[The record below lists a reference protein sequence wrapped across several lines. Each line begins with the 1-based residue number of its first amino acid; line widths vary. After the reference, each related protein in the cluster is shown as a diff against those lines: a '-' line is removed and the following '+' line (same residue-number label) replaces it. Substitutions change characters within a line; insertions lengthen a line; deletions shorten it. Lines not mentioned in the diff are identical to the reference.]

1 MEIDLHARLLSAVRT
16 ANGELALTFQ
26 VSAPSLRYAVGRT
39 YAIADQLFDTGVRT
53 RRGRP
58 KMTGQQALSSRSASP
73 IKRRAHAGRPTNK
86 ERIAKYIEEHGGS
99 KDHAAKVLGIR
110 M

>member
-26 VSAPSLRYAVGRT
+26 VRAPSLRYAVGRT
-39 YAIADQLFDTGVRT
+39 YAIADQLFDTGMRA

-58 KMTGQQALSSRSASP
+58 RASGQQALSSRSAGP
-73 IKRRAHAGRPTNK
+73 TKRRARAGRPTNK

-99 KDHAAKVLGIR
+99 EDHAAKALGIR

>member
-26 VSAPSLRYAVGRT
+26 VRAPSLRYAVGRN
-39 YAIADQLFDTGVRT
+39 YAIAEQLFNTGMRA

-58 KMTGQQALSSRSASP
+58 KTSGQQTLSARSADPSK
-73 IKRRAHAGRPTNK
+73 KRPHAGRPTNK

-99 KDHAAKVLGIR
+99 ENHAAKVLGIR